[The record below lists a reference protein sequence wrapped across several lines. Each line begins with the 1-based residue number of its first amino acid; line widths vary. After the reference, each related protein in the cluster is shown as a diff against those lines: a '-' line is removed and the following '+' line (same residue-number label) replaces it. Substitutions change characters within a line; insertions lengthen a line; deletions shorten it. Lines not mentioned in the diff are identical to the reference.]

1 MAFSLLTV
9 WPTLRPPFLL
19 LAVLCS
25 VLGVSL
31 AVAQGQ
37 VLQGEL
43 VVLTVVAAV
52 LAHAAVNLLNE
63 YHDFHSGL
71 DAITT
76 RTPFS
81 GGSGTLPTTPA
92 AAKYVFGMAIAC
104 LMVVIVIGGYLV
116 WLRGW
121 PLLLLG
127 LLGLVLVITYT
138 RWLTGHPWLCLLAP
152 GLGFGPVMVIGSVI
166 ALGGQLNAA
175 VLSATALSLL
185 WVSALLL
192 FNQLPDADAD
202 ARVGRRHLV
211 ISHGPA
217 TAVRW
222 LQGLLLAPYVLLLL
236 AVFGGSLPMPA
247 GMVVVTLP
255 AALWLVSRLS
265 QQSQPPTHGMLAINV
280 VTVLLNLLL
289 LCASLGLSL

>member
-1 MAFSLLTV
+1 M
-9 WPTLRPPFLL
+9 W
-19 LAVLCS
+19 
-25 VLGVSL
+25 
-31 AVAQGQ
+31 
-37 VLQGEL
+37 
-43 VVLTVVAAV
+43 
-52 LAHAAVNLLNE
+52 
-63 YHDFHSGL
+63 
-71 DAITT
+71 
-76 RTPFS
+76 
-81 GGSGTLPTTPA
+81 
-92 AAKYVFGMAIAC
+92 
-104 LMVVIVIGGYLV
+104 
-116 WLRGW
+116 
-121 PLLLLG
+121 
-127 LLGLVLVITYT
+127 
-138 RWLTGHPWLCLLAP
+138 
-152 GLGFGPVMVIGSVI
+152 
-166 ALGGQLNAA
+166 
-175 VLSATALSLL
+175 ATALSLL